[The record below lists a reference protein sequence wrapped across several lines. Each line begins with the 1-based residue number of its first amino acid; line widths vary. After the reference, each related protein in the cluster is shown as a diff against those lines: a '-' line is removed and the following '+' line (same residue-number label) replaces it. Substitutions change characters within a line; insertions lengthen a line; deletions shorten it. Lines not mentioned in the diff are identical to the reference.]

1 MSSIIVSG
9 ARGAGKST
17 VCEKTADLARS
28 LGYAVGGV
36 TTRKTDDGGL
46 VVCDL
51 FTGDS
56 HRLATPRP
64 NFGIPYAGDY
74 LFDSEGIDFGVRAI
88 ERGAACDLLVIDEI
102 SYLELDGNG
111 FACGL
116 DYCVPARNTL
126 IVIRTNL
133 LAAFTPYLGG
143 NLTILETTVQNRDE
157 LPHRICSLLPGK
169 ELLAMARTV

>member
-9 ARGAGKST
+9 ARGTGKST

-28 LGYAVGGV
+28 RGYAVGGV
-36 TTRKTDDGGL
+36 ITRKAHDGGL
-46 VVCDL
+46 MVLDL
-51 FTGDS
+51 SNGEN
-56 HRLATPRP
+56 HRLATARP
-64 NFGIPYAGDY
+64 DLGIPYAGDY

-116 DYCVPARNTL
+116 DYCVPSRNTL

-169 ELLAMARTV
+169 EIHATAGTF

>member
-1 MSSIIVSG
+1 MSNIIVSG

-28 LGYAVGGV
+28 LGYEVGGV
-36 TTRKTDDGGL
+36 ITRKTDDGGL
-46 VVCDL
+46 IVYDL
-51 FTGDS
+51 SNGES
-56 HRLATPRP
+56 HRLATARP
-64 NFGIPYAGDY
+64 DLGIPYAGDY
-74 LFDSEGIDFGVRAI
+74 LFDGDGIEFGVRAI

-102 SYLELDGNG
+102 GYLELDGNG

-116 DYCVPARNTL
+116 DYCVPIRNTL

-143 NLTILETTVQNRDE
+143 NLTILEATAQNRNE

-169 ELLAMARTV
+169 ELLATAGTV